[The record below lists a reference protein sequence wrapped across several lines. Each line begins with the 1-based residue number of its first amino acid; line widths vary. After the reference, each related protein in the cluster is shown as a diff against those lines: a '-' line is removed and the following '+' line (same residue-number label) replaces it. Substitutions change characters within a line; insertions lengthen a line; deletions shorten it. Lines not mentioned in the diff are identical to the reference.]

1 MSDHTEEARNLK
13 KKADS
18 MQIIGSDADFT
29 GKNKYAVMM
38 QGNLYYF
45 SVHNDNV
52 ESFLNNFKE
61 GGKYHEISS
70 GRLPSLLTNK
80 TLTTN
85 QQLKIIEKGSKPA
98 ISDYDYLQ
106 QEVKIAKENGD
117 TEKENELNE
126 ILIDN
131 YTNLKTKYDTSED
144 LNIFA
149 GGGDRV
155 EDASLLVGYGSVTPK
170 GVNIDLD
177 EEGRTI
183 LKSNKNPVPDHLP
196 VFDYALKKDKSGEV
210 TDVIHNPGVLYMKS
224 MK

>member
-85 QQLKIIEKGSKPA
+85 QQFLITIIYNKKLKSRKKMG
-98 ISDYDYLQ
+98 
-106 QEVKIAKENGD
+106 
-117 TEKENELNE
+117 
-126 ILIDN
+126 
-131 YTNLKTKYDTSED
+131 
-144 LNIFA
+144 
-149 GGGDRV
+149 
-155 EDASLLVGYGSVTPK
+155 
-170 GVNIDLD
+170 
-177 EEGRTI
+177 I
-183 LKSNKNPVPDHLP
+183 LKRKMN
-196 VFDYALKKDKSGEV
+196 
-210 TDVIHNPGVLYMKS
+210 
-224 MK
+224 